1 MVDDLIHC
9 PSCGF
14 QLRLPTELYGTAV
27 ECPQCHS
34 RFTAPAPVVRPAA
47 DRSPPGRE
55 YNTVARAVGEDYDRG
70 PPSAGTGLTA
80 PAVCLLVTSLIGV
93 ILSGFMTLTF
103 VEANNDP
110 EEFDRAMQQEI
121 DRNPNLQ
128 PAQRAQAKRW
138 MDLAREYGTATFGTL
153 LALNLVTALGAVQML
168 RRRMYGLAVLGCV
181 LALNPA
187 NISCCFL
194 GQAPFGLWG
203 LIALLTD
210 DGRRAFR

>member
-1 MVDDLIHC
+1 MADDLIHC
-9 PSCGF
+9 ASCGF

-34 RFTAPAPVVRPAA
+34 RFTAPAPTVRPAA

-55 YNTVARAVGEDYDRG
+55 YNAVARAVEDEYDRG
-70 PPSAGTGLTA
+70 PQSAGASLTA

-93 ILSGFMTLTF
+93 VLSGFMTLAF
-103 VEANNDP
+103 IDAQNDP
-110 EEFDRAMQQEI
+110 AEYDKGVQEAL

-128 PAQRAQAKRW
+128 PAQRAQVKRW
-138 MDLAREYGTATFGTL
+138 ADEAREYGTATFGTL
-153 LALNLVTALGAVQML
+153 LGLNLVTALGAVQML

-194 GQAPFGLWG
+194 GQVPFGLWG
-203 LIALLTD
+203 LIALMTD